1 MVLTVGEANER
12 FLGLLEPMGFAALQ
26 TQLQHWRWG
35 ILGNPGLQWE
45 LAQSLLVKI
54 PQATLR
60 RDAVSSTAA
69 LNSCEKVIAF
79 NAALGAM
86 GNLGA
91 RAWSS
96 ALQLLGVLK
105 IFHLRSDLAS
115 LGSCMAAGAEP
126 GGWRSTLL
134 LLQLIKYVGLGAP
147 DLRSLKA
154 ACLAAG
160 HGRLWRAT
168 LHHFDA
174 RQLVAHQE
182 VWTTSTW
189 ACEVAGAC
197 GVSPDGSSFPE
208 TKIERKDAT
217 SAA

>member
-154 ACLAAG
+154 
-160 HGRLWRAT
+160 
-168 LHHFDA
+168 
-174 RQLVAHQE
+174 
-182 VWTTSTW
+182 
-189 ACEVAGAC
+189 VAGNTA
-197 GVSPDGSSFPE
+197 SL
-208 TKIERKDAT
+208 RRQAT
-217 SAA
+217 RGAPGGLDHINLGMRGGRRMWRLTRWKQLS

>member
-69 LNSCEKVIAF
+69 LNSCEKGAHWRAALHSLGKELSRGSFPGVIAF

-154 ACLAAG
+154 
-160 HGRLWRAT
+160 
-168 LHHFDA
+168 
-174 RQLVAHQE
+174 
-182 VWTTSTW
+182 
-189 ACEVAGAC
+189 VAGNTA
-197 GVSPDGSSFPE
+197 SL
-208 TKIERKDAT
+208 RRQAT
-217 SAA
+217 RGAPGGLDHINLGMRGGRRMWRLTRWKQLS